1 MGWGLLLPQGWPG
14 LFVLVGVGSGLV
26 GAVRFSDTI
35 TIGSIVVA
43 SMVVVAGGIFTFR
56 NNMRTFWR
64 NLAEERQEQIKVLEE
79 HAREREEHMLELQ
92 EQYHAQLAETA
103 EQQRLLRHELKN
115 ELVSVKALLAV
126 EHSKTDLSALLDL
139 LARQHDEAMQR
150 MNTGMEN
157 QTRILGLLGD
167 RRKT

>member
-1 MGWGLLLPQGWPG
+1 MGWDLLIPKGWSGLLA
-14 LFVLVGVGSGLV
+14 VSGVIYGVFGT
-26 GAVRFSDTI
+26 VRFSDTV
-35 TIGSIVVA
+35 TIGSIIVA
-43 SMVVVAGGIFTFR
+43 SLVVIAGGVFSFR

-92 EQYHAQLAETA
+92 EQYHEQLATSA

-115 ELVSVKALLAV
+115 ELVAVKALLAV

-167 RRKT
+167 RRKP

>member
-1 MGWGLLLPQGWPG
+1 MGWGALLPQGWPG
-14 LFVLVGVGSGLV
+14 LLASFGVISGLF
-26 GAVRFSDTI
+26 ATIRFSDTV
-35 TIGSIVVA
+35 TIGSIIVA
-43 SMVVVAGGIFTFR
+43 SLVVIAGGVFSFR

-64 NLAEERQEQIKVLEE
+64 NLAEERQEQIKVLED

-92 EQYHAQLAETA
+92 EQYHVQLAETA
-103 EQQRLLRHELKN
+103 EQQRLLRHDLKN
-115 ELVSVKALLAV
+115 ELASVKALLAL

-167 RRKT
+167 RRKP